1 MFSTYQSQDVTILL
15 KDITGLVTPLGTR
28 EREARIQSGVHYSEM
43 LPLEYEPS
51 PAYLAAYHDA
61 LERYAGITAE
71 AVARA
76 AEQIWESRGR
86 QCALVSLARAG
97 TPIGI
102 LIRRYLQGRYGADL
116 PHYTISIIR
125 GRGID
130 RNAMAYLLNRHAP
143 GDIQFVDGWTG
154 KGAIQRQ
161 LDAAMTDYPGVSPG
175 LTVLSDPAN
184 VAAICGTHDDFLI
197 ASSCL
202 NSTVSGLLSRTF
214 LRGDIIS
221 PGDFHGAAFYR
232 ELKDQ
237 DLTYQFIDTIQAH
250 FPACADAVPPAP
262 AQRPGRTGGGAP
274 DRGGLRHPGH
284 QSHQA
289 QHRGGHPCPA
299 AAGALEGAGPQPP
312 RRSPSGAHLPTG
324 QGEGRGAGGVS
335 PGELPGLRP
344 DPGPGGHIAMGTIL
358 FASDLDNTLL
368 FSHRHRQP
376 EDRCVERLNGAEQG
390 FFTRETPDLLPQ
402 VVQRVHLLPITTRSI
417 EQYQRIQWPDGT
429 APRIALTAN
438 GAVLLRDG
446 QVDRAWYAAS
456 QALVRDHR
464 EALAAVLDHLTRQG
478 GATSV
483 RCVEGVY
490 VYAAYPDIPAA
501 ERVARDWCGGSAL
514 QAVVSGR
521 KVYFFPPGIDKGT
534 ALRRAVERFG
544 PERVIAA
551 GDSVIDVPMLR
562 QADLALIPD
571 AELLPRLPRE
581 RTRVCGRDCRF
592 PDFVLENVL
601 RYAASLENT

>member
-130 RNAMAYLLNRHAP
+130 RNAMAYLLDRHAP

-214 LRGDIIS
+214 LRGDIIG

-250 FPACADAVPPAP
+250 FPACADAVP
-262 AQRPGRTGGGAP
+262 RPG
-274 DRGGLRHPGH
+274 
-284 QSHQA
+284 
-289 QHRGGHPCPA
+289 A
-299 AAGALEGAGPQPP
+299 AAGPDWRRCTGSGRTSASGTSISSSPASGRPP
-312 RRSPSGAHLPTG
+312 VSCCGGCPGRCWSTASETKPIWGTSTNWPGRRARSWWSIPWRTTG
-324 QGEGRGAGGVS
+324 
-335 PGELPGLRP
+335 
-344 DPGPGGHIAMGTIL
+344 
-358 FASDLDNTLL
+358 
-368 FSHRHRQP
+368 
-376 EDRCVERLNGAEQG
+376 
-390 FFTRETPDLLPQ
+390 
-402 VVQRVHLLPITTRSI
+402 
-417 EQYQRIQWPDGT
+417 
-429 APRIALTAN
+429 
-438 GAVLLRDG
+438 
-446 QVDRAWYAAS
+446 
-456 QALVRDHR
+456 
-464 EALAAVLDHLTRQG
+464 
-478 GATSV
+478 
-483 RCVEGVY
+483 
-490 VYAAYPDIPAA
+490 PAA
-501 ERVARDWCGGSAL
+501 
-514 QAVVSGR
+514 
-521 KVYFFPPGIDKGT
+521 
-534 ALRRAVERFG
+534 
-544 PERVIAA
+544 
-551 GDSVIDVPMLR
+551 
-562 QADLALIPD
+562 
-571 AELLPRLPRE
+571 
-581 RTRVCGRDCRF
+581 
-592 PDFVLENVL
+592 
-601 RYAASLENT
+601 

>member
-76 AEQIWESRGR
+76 AEQIWECRGR

-130 RNAMAYLLNRHAP
+130 RNAMAYLLDRHAP

-214 LRGDIIS
+214 LRGDIIG

-250 FPACADAVPPAP
+250 FPACADAVPPP
-262 AQRPGRTGGGAP
+262 RRSGRTGLEEVHRIGADFGIRDINLIKPSIGG
-274 DRGGLRHPGH
+274 
-284 QSHQA
+284 
-289 QHRGGHPCPA
+289 
-299 AAGALEGAGPQPP
+299 PP
-312 RRSPSGAHLPTG
+312 
-324 QGEGRGAGGVS
+324 VS
-335 PGELPGLRP
+335 
-344 DPGPGGHIAMGTIL
+344 
-358 FASDLDNTLL
+358 
-368 FSHRHRQP
+368 
-376 EDRCVERLNGAEQG
+376 C
-390 FFTRETPDLLPQ
+390 
-402 VVQRVHLLPITTRSI
+402 
-417 EQYQRIQWPDGT
+417 
-429 APRIALTAN
+429 
-438 GAVLLRDG
+438 
-446 QVDRAWYAAS
+446 
-456 QALVRDHR
+456 
-464 EALAAVLDHLTRQG
+464 
-478 GATSV
+478 
-483 RCVEGVY
+483 
-490 VYAAYPDIPAA
+490 
-501 ERVARDWCGGSAL
+501 CGGCP
-514 QAVVSGR
+514 GR
-521 KVYFFPPGIDKGT
+521 CWSTASETKPIWGTSTNWPG
-534 ALRRAVERFG
+534 RRARSWWSIPWRTTG
-544 PERVIAA
+544 PAV
-551 GDSVIDVPMLR
+551 
-562 QADLALIPD
+562 
-571 AELLPRLPRE
+571 
-581 RTRVCGRDCRF
+581 
-592 PDFVLENVL
+592 
-601 RYAASLENT
+601 

>member
-130 RNAMAYLLNRHAP
+130 RNAMAYLLDRHAP

-214 LRGDIIS
+214 LRGDII
-221 PGDFHGAAFYR
+221 
-232 ELKDQ
+232 
-237 DLTYQFIDTIQAH
+237 
-250 FPACADAVPPAP
+250 
-262 AQRPGRTGGGAP
+262 
-274 DRGGLRHPGH
+274 
-284 QSHQA
+284 
-289 QHRGGHPCPA
+289 
-299 AAGALEGAGPQPP
+299 
-312 RRSPSGAHLPTG
+312 
-324 QGEGRGAGGVS
+324 
-335 PGELPGLRP
+335 
-344 DPGPGGHIAMGTIL
+344 GPGT
-358 FASDLDNTLL
+358 F
-368 FSHRHRQP
+368 
-376 EDRCVERLNGAEQG
+376 
-390 FFTRETPDLLPQ
+390 
-402 VVQRVHLLPITTRSI
+402 
-417 EQYQRIQWPDGT
+417 
-429 APRIALTAN
+429 
-438 GAVLLRDG
+438 
-446 QVDRAWYAAS
+446 
-456 QALVRDHR
+456 
-464 EALAAVLDHLTRQG
+464 
-478 GATSV
+478 
-483 RCVEGVY
+483 
-490 VYAAYPDIPAA
+490 
-501 ERVARDWCGGSAL
+501 
-514 QAVVSGR
+514 
-521 KVYFFPPGIDKGT
+521 T
-534 ALRRAVERFG
+534 ALPSTG
-544 PERVIAA
+544 
-551 GDSVIDVPMLR
+551 S
-562 QADLALIPD
+562 
-571 AELLPRLPRE
+571 
-581 RTRVCGRDCRF
+581 
-592 PDFVLENVL
+592 
-601 RYAASLENT
+601 

>member
-184 VAAICGTHDDFLI
+184 VAAICGTHD
-197 ASSCL
+197 A
-202 NSTVSGLLSRTF
+202 VSYT
-214 LRGDIIS
+214 
-221 PGDFHGAAFYR
+221 H
-232 ELKDQ
+232 
-237 DLTYQFIDTIQAH
+237 LT
-250 FPACADAVPPAP
+250 
-262 AQRPGRTGGGAP
+262 
-274 DRGGLRHPGH
+274 
-284 QSHQA
+284 
-289 QHRGGHPCPA
+289 
-299 AAGALEGAGPQPP
+299 
-312 RRSPSGAHLPTG
+312 LPTN
-324 QGEGRGAGGVS
+324 S
-335 PGELPGLRP
+335 
-344 DPGPGGHIAMGTIL
+344 
-358 FASDLDNTLL
+358 
-368 FSHRHRQP
+368 
-376 EDRCVERLNGAEQG
+376 
-390 FFTRETPDLLPQ
+390 
-402 VVQRVHLLPITTRSI
+402 RV
-417 EQYQRIQWPDGT
+417 
-429 APRIALTAN
+429 
-438 GAVLLRDG
+438 
-446 QVDRAWYAAS
+446 
-456 QALVRDHR
+456 
-464 EALAAVLDHLTRQG
+464 
-478 GATSV
+478 
-483 RCVEGVY
+483 
-490 VYAAYPDIPAA
+490 
-501 ERVARDWCGGSAL
+501 
-514 QAVVSGR
+514 
-521 KVYFFPPGIDKGT
+521 
-534 ALRRAVERFG
+534 
-544 PERVIAA
+544 
-551 GDSVIDVPMLR
+551 
-562 QADLALIPD
+562 
-571 AELLPRLPRE
+571 
-581 RTRVCGRDCRF
+581 
-592 PDFVLENVL
+592 
-601 RYAASLENT
+601 